1 MTNKLFI
8 GSLDYSV
15 TDSRLAEYFSTI
27 GKVVSAKIIVDRY
40 TGQGK
45 GFGFV
50 EMETVEEAK
59 TAMDKLNGTKLAGR
73 SIVVKEA
80 RPQEDRN
87 QRNDNKRNNR
97 W

>member
-8 GSLDYSV
+8 GSLDYAA
-15 TDSRLAEYFSTI
+15 TDAQLEELFAQA
-27 GKVVSAKIIVDRY
+27 GKVLSAKVIIDRT

-50 EMETVEEAK
+50 EMSTEEEAK
-59 TAMDKLNGTKLAGR
+59 TAMSKLNGAEVNGR

-80 RPQEDRN
+80 NPQVER
-87 QRNDNKRNNR
+87 
-97 W
+97 